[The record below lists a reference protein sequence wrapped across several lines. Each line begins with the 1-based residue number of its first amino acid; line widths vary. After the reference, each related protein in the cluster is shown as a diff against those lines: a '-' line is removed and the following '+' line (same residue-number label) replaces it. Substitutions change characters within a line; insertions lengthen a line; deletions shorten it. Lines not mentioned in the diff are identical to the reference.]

1 MMGGMARLHD
11 VWGMALILAATLALD
26 IGRVCQCREQAW
38 PRKERTGP
46 AAGGHDG

>member
-26 IGRVCQCREQAW
+26 IGTVVQCLFPAV
-38 PRKERTGP
+38 PR
-46 AAGGHDG
+46 